1 MPPSIGAP
9 RNLDDPRN
17 ITGAISYDKAV
28 NAALSDTGVKGL
40 KEVLDYEFYD
50 SVTIASAAT
59 TTSKLFAT
67 ASTDL
72 AISNFVGQGQMPSG
86 QALLVQYLR
95 VAFAPACTVAD
106 AQALSIGVA
115 VQFVLENSKKYA
127 EGLARQFPA
136 GVGVTV
142 ESFSGITTPTA
153 GASLGNNGVAALN
166 NVYRFRRPVVLH
178 SQQPFFISLQALAP
192 TLAATTR
199 VMVYIGGVYV
209 RNVL

>member
-1 MPPSIGAP
+1 MPPSMAP

-50 SVTIASAAT
+50 SASFGTGAT
-59 TTSKLFAT
+59 TTSKLFAA

-72 AISNFVGQGQMPSG
+72 AVSNFIGAGQMPSG
-86 QALLVQYLR
+86 QALLVQTLR
-95 VAFAPACTVAD
+95 VSFAPNTSPAD
-106 AQALSIGVA
+106 CQALQIGIA

-136 GVGVTV
+136 GVGTTI

-153 GASLGNNGVAALN
+153 GVAVGNNGVAALN

-192 TLAATTR
+192 TLSATTR

-209 RNVL
+209 RGVL